1 MKKILVGFDGSETAA
16 RAADQAAQLA
26 RALNAE
32 LHVVTVVVERSDNKN
47 PTAGLTDERAQEAAV
62 ARAGGIRQQA
72 VDTAKQIEERYPDL
86 DVAIHALK
94 GAPAKLIVETATN
107 LGIDII
113 VVGNRR
119 VQGIARV
126 LGSVAIDILRDAPC
140 AVHVV
145 KTT

>member
-16 RAADQAAQLA
+16 VAADEAAELA
-26 RALNAE
+26 RALDAE
-32 LHVVTVVVERSDNKN
+32 LHVVTVIADRGESNN
-47 PTAGLTDERAQEAAV
+47 PTAGLEDERAKEAAV
-62 ARAGGIRQQA
+62 ARATGIRQQA
-72 VDTAKQIEERYPDL
+72 IDTATQIQERYPDL
-86 DVAIHALK
+86 NVVTHALK
-94 GAPAKLIVETATN
+94 GAPAKLIVQTATD
-107 LGIDII
+107 LGVDII

-126 LGSVAIDILRDAPC
+126 LGSVAIDVLRDAPC

>member
-16 RAADQAAQLA
+16 VAAAQAAELA
-26 RALNAE
+26 RALDAQ
-32 LHVVTVVVERSDNKN
+32 LHVVTVVVERNESHG
-47 PTAGLTDERAQEAAV
+47 ALTDERSKEAAL
-62 ARAGGIRQQA
+62 ARSGGVRQQA
-72 VDTAKQIEERYPDL
+72 IDTAKQIQARFPDL
-86 DVAIHALK
+86 DVVTHALK
-94 GAPAKLIVETATN
+94 GAPAKLIVETAN
-107 LGIDII
+107 DLGIDII

-126 LGSVAIDILRDAPC
+126 LGSVAIDVLRDAPC